1 MWPLLLRDR
10 RAHWGQDHTRLWQHL
25 SWALQVAV
33 VGVTWSSCSARVS
46 ATLDLQLT
54 KFHHLTPITV
64 ATMKNRNVPV
74 MMWRSQNPHKT
85 RVGLLN
91 GATSMENNTAVPQ
104 RLRSRILPWS
114 SNSTSE
120 KTETRVS
127 TGYPYAY
134 VHSSTIHNGQ
144 DMREPKCPP
153 TNEWI
158 SKVFVYS
165 QTMEYYSALKR
176 KEILSHAVT

>member
-1 MWPLLLRDR
+1 MTSSTLLSPEVLIFAYQPIRVRGSIYSGEIGAGGGGVCQGLYYRYSVTMWPLLLRDR

-64 ATMKNRNVPV
+64 ATMKNKNVPV

-104 RLRSRILPWS
+104 RLRSRILP
-114 SNSTSE
+114 
-120 KTETRVS
+120 
-127 TGYPYAY
+127 
-134 VHSSTIHNGQ
+134 
-144 DMREPKCPP
+144 
-153 TNEWI
+153 
-158 SKVFVYS
+158 
-165 QTMEYYSALKR
+165 
-176 KEILSHAVT
+176 